1 MKRLSGVTD
10 NRKGLSQTTHAAC
23 CHCLKKLHPL
33 EVLEWC
39 DEDEDGVGQTALC
52 PHCGIDAV
60 VAYSGNL
67 DDDWL
72 RTYGAKLFS

>member
-1 MKRLSGVTD
+1 MKRLSGISG
-10 NRKGLSQTTHAAC
+10 NRHILSQATQAAC
-23 CHCLKKLHPL
+23 AHCLRELHTL

-39 DEDEDGVGQTALC
+39 DEDELGVGQTALC

-60 VAYSGNL
+60 VAYSGDL
-67 DDDWL
+67 DQDWL